1 MRYLYG
7 CVGIMMHVIIMLM
20 VVSSAKEL
28 YGDCEYD
35 CESQSIAI
43 EEEQQQ
49 KPVLH
54 ASVVR
59 LRSESKGC
67 ALANSP
73 RVYPLR

>member
-1 MRYLYG
+1 MRYR
-7 CVGIMMHVIIMLM
+7 CVGLMMYIINMLI

-28 YGDCEYD
+28 YGDCQD
-35 CESQSIAI
+35 DSESHSI
-43 EEEQQQ
+43 EKEHQQ